1 MSFNPQVIKQFR
13 FLSHSFEPS
22 SSLLRLRYGFDN
34 THEFEEVL
42 EFKGGKKL
50 LTEKELQCI
59 EKLGHLVH
67 LVAGISYYKAAC
79 PQEISLSSSISQS
92 LAAFLDTLYL
102 QGLGEFSFKNN
113 LSLSGKIRF
122 PFDMDS
128 KSEAVSTPLSRKS
141 AVLIGGGKDSLVSI
155 ELLKKA
161 NEPLILLSVGSNPL
175 ISEVAKATSCEHIV
189 IERTLSKNLFSL
201 NSEGALNGHVPI
213 TAILS
218 FVAAFAAILYDFDT
232 IIVSNER
239 SASSGNIE
247 FDGMEVNHQFSKSLL
262 CEKMIAECIQTYGIK
277 DISYF
282 SLLRPLSELSIAK
295 YFSGLTQYHQVF
307 SSCNTNFKKI
317 GPLPSDRWCKKCP
330 KCEFV
335 FLMLAPFMDPKDLSE
350 IFGGNLL
357 ENLDSWV
364 GYQELLGL
372 TLHKPFE
379 CVGEKEEV
387 IAAFALLA
395 KDLRWRDC
403 SCVREF
409 VTESKKE
416 TWDTEAYI
424 RQTLAHS
431 CEHFLTE
438 KYETLVYE
446 NC

>member
-1 MSFNPQVIKQFR
+1 MSFNPQAVKQFR
-13 FLSHSFEPS
+13 FLSHSFEAN
-22 SSLLRLRYGFDN
+22 SSLLRLRYGFDD

-42 EFKGGKKL
+42 EFKGGKQS
-50 LTEKELQCI
+50 LTENELQCLDT
-59 EKLGHLVH
+59 LGRLVH

-79 PQEISLSSSISQS
+79 PQEISLSTAIPQS
-92 LAAFLDTLYL
+92 LASFLDTLYL
-102 QGLGEFSFKNN
+102 QGLGEFAFKNN

-122 PFDMDS
+122 PFNAEV
-128 KSEAVSTPLSRKS
+128 KSEAFSTALSRKS

-161 NEPLILLSVGSNPL
+161 NEPMVLLSVGNNPL
-175 ISEVAKATSCEHIV
+175 ISEVAEATSCEHIV

-232 IIVSNER
+232 IVLSNER
-239 SASSGNIE
+239 SANSGNIE
-247 FDGMEVNHQFSKSLL
+247 FDGMEVNHQFSKSLS
-262 CEKMIAECIQTYGIK
+262 CEKMIAECIQSHGVIDIK
-277 DISYF
+277 YF

-295 YFSGLTQYHQVF
+295 HFSSLTKYHQIF

-335 FLMLAPFMDPKDLSE
+335 FLMLAPFMEPNDLAQ

-357 ENLDSWV
+357 ENLDSWQ
-364 GYQELLGL
+364 GYEELLGL
-372 TLHKPFE
+372 SQHKPFE

-395 KDLRWRDC
+395 KADRWNGY
-403 SCVREF
+403 SCVKEF
-409 VTESKKE
+409 VVREKKE
-416 TWDTEAYI
+416 DWDTENCI
-424 RQTLAHS
+424 SKTLAKS
-431 CEHFLTE
+431 SEHLLTK

-446 NC
+446 DC